1 MTTQRIALVGAGLA
15 GCECALQ
22 LARRGFA
29 VTLFEQKPEA
39 YSPAHSM
46 PQLAE
51 LVCSNSLRSDEL
63 ASGVGLIK
71 QELRELGSA
80 LMAVA
85 DATRVPAGKALAVDR
100 ELFAGK
106 VTELV
111 EAEPNITLVR
121 KAIADLDD
129 PALEGFER
137 VVISAGPLASESLSA
152 SIARAVGAEHLY
164 FYDAI
169 APIVAADSIDMG
181 IAFWG
186 SRYGE
191 PGEGDYLNCP
201 MNEDEYKAFY
211 QGLLDGEKVASR
223 EFEQEKHFE
232 GCMPVEALAARGEK
246 TLAFG
251 PLKPVGFT
259 DPRTGRRPFALLQLR
274 PENGNK
280 TMFNLV
286 GCQTKLTYPAQ
297 AVCFRKVPGL
307 EHAEFVRF
315 GSMHRNTYVNA
326 PVSLNEELALK
337 SRPNVHLAG
346 QITGVEGYVESIA
359 CGLWVGQMLAAK
371 LAGRSLPKP
380 PATTAL
386 GALLNHLST
395 PAKHFQPSNVHF
407 GLMPEPELIKKSTED
422 GVGKKKPAVQKGRFK
437 IAKSDDDKMLAFG
450 WANVSITADGELIE
464 DYQEDIIEPEELE
477 SAAYK
482 FAELYREGGEMHERG
497 GAAVLIESVVFT
509 EEKMKAMGIP
519 EGTLPVGWWIG
530 FKVLDEDVWEKVK
543 SGEYPM
549 FSIEGEAE
557 RVEVEE
563 E

>member
-63 ASGVGLIK
+63 ASGIGLIK

-100 ELFAGK
+100 ELFARK

-201 MNEDEYKAFY
+201 MDEDEYKAFY

-223 EFEQEKHFE
+223 VFEQEKHFE

-380 PATTAL
+380 PATAAL

-407 GLMPEPELIKKSTED
+407 GLMPEPE
-422 GVGKKKPAVQKGRFK
+422 VRVKKKERKQWYADR
-437 IAKSDDDKMLAFG
+437 ARAAFG
-450 WANVSITADGELIE
+450 EWLKG
-464 DYQEDIIEPEELE
+464 LE
-477 SAAYK
+477 K
-482 FAELYREGGEMHERG
+482 EG
-497 GAAVLIESVVFT
+497 
-509 EEKMKAMGIP
+509 
-519 EGTLPVGWWIG
+519 
-530 FKVLDEDVWEKVK
+530 D
-543 SGEYPM
+543 
-549 FSIEGEAE
+549 
-557 RVEVEE
+557 
-563 E
+563 